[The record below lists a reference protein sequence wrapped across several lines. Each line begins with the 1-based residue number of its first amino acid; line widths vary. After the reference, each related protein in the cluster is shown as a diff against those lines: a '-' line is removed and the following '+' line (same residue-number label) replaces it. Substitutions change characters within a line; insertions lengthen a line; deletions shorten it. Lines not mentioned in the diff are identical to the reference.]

1 MSVDCKTA
9 GKESY
14 VFLFSRSGPLSS
26 ITVLGQTMVIVNDA
40 QCAFDL
46 MEKRS
51 SLHSSRPRMIFGG
64 EM

>member
-1 MSVDCKTA
+1 MH
-9 GKESY
+9 Y
-14 VFLFSRSGPLSS
+14 LFSRSGTLSS

-46 MEKRS
+46 MDKRS
-51 SLHSSRPRMIFGG
+51 ALHSSRPRMIFGG